1 MKTYKEKCVLSAGSI
16 DRISQ
21 FIEEVLTENGTDKK
35 DILRIRLSAEEILGM
50 WMERLPDAEVLYK
63 AGERF
68 GRPYLEI
75 WVEGIQISPDEE
87 RGALL
92 FSNRLLSQAG
102 LALTYAYKNGKNCLT
117 CNPPKKMHIGQL
129 AQLALALVF
138 AFCLGIVFRFLPESA
153 RTVGLAVTEPLF
165 ETMLGILRAISSPMI
180 FFAVCW
186 GIVSIGDPEVVGKLG
201 KRLIVRMITAT
212 FLVGIVFSLLF
223 SLLFEI
229 SSGKGESFGSGFS
242 EIYAMVLQII
252 PSDIVSPFME
262 GNALQIIFLGVCIGV
277 ALLILGQRAVIVQD
291 FVVQINEVVNF
302 LMGVI
307 GKFVPVFVFLSIFN
321 LLLTAEV
328 NYMGIVKILALVI
341 PGCLLLCVFYIMLT
355 ALRFKV
361 SPVVLI
367 RKMLPT
373 FLIGLSTG
381 SSAAA
386 FTTNLETCVKE
397 LGIPKKVANF
407 AIPLGQ
413 VIYKPDCVV
422 CFLAMALCMAE
433 YYGIDIT
440 VMWLVM
446 AILTSGLLAMAVP
459 PVPGGALTVFT
470 VMFAQ
475 LGIPQEAIAL
485 AVAVNSILDFVMTAA
500 AMTCLQAEV
509 TLTAGGL
516 DMLDEEKLLRKN

>member
-1 MKTYKEKCVLSAGSI
+1 MKTCKEKCVLSAESI

-21 FIEEVLTENGTDKK
+21 FIEEALTENGTDKK

-50 WMERLPDAEVLYK
+50 WLERLPGTEVLYK

-68 GRPYLEI
+68 GRPYIEI
-75 WVEGIQISPDEE
+75 WVEGAQISPDEE
-87 RGALL
+87 KGTLL
-92 FSNRLLSQAG
+92 LSSRLLSQAG
-102 LALTYAYKNGKNCLT
+102 LALTYTYKNGRNCLT
-117 CNPPKKMHIGQL
+117 CNPQKKTHLGQL
-129 AQLALALVF
+129 AQLALALAL
-138 AFCLGIVFRFLPESA
+138 AFCLGIVFRFLPENA
-153 RTVGLAVTEPLF
+153 RTVGMAVTEPLF

-201 KRLIVRMITAT
+201 KHLIVRMILGT
-212 FLVGIVFSLLF
+212 FVTGAVAALLLSPF
-223 SLLFEI
+223 FKI
-229 SSGKGESFGSGFS
+229 SSAGNASMGSGFS
-242 EIYAMVLQII
+242 EIYTMILQII

-277 ALLILGQRAVIVQD
+277 ALLILGQRVAVVQD
-291 FVVQINEVVNF
+291 FVVQVNEVVNF

-307 GKFVPVFVFLSIFN
+307 GKYVPVFVFLSIFN
-321 LLLTAEV
+321 LMLGTEV
-328 NYMGIVKILALVI
+328 NYMGIIKILIIVI
-341 PGCLLLCVFYIMLT
+341 PGCLILCLFYIM
-355 ALRFKV
+355 AVAIKFKV
-361 SPVVLI
+361 SPVLLI
-367 RKMLPT
+367 KKMLPT
-373 FLIGLSTG
+373 YLIGLSTS

-397 LGIPKKVANF
+397 LGIPRKVANF

-422 CFLAMALCMAE
+422 CFLTMALCMAE

-440 VMWLVM
+440 LIWLVT
-446 AILTSGLLAMAVP
+446 AVLTSGLLAMAVP

-475 LGIPQEAIAL
+475 LGIPGEAIAL
-485 AVAVNSILDFVMTAA
+485 AVAVNSILDFVMTAS

-509 TLTAGGL
+509 TLTTGQL
-516 DMLDEEKLLRKN
+516 NMLDEEKLRRG